1 MRSLTRIR
9 VSAIQQ
15 HFWKRWSSEY
25 LHELQQRVKWTK
37 NKTNIKEGDLVLV
50 AEDNIPSKSWLIG
63 RVSKVI
69 ADCKGIVR
77 VADVKTKNGEIRR
90 AVHKLAPIP
99 KENLCIPGYIKGG
112 DMFTR
117 NGKLQ
122 VYFKYNSFLLY

>member
-1 MRSLTRIR
+1 MIGIAEPVVDSKNWSHLERWIR

-50 AEDNIPSKSWLIG
+50 AEDNIQSKSWLIG

-77 VADVKTKNGEIRR
+77 VTDVKTKNGKIRR

-99 KENLCIPGYIKGG
+99 KEI
-112 DMFTR
+112 
-117 NGKLQ
+117 
-122 VYFKYNSFLLY
+122 